1 MKIQAINTNTNFK
14 GLFTDKSA
22 QNNGNW
28 RMEYQPYSWE
38 SNNTGKMANKERI
51 DIYANMLPDNEEI
64 YTKNKGYYAE
74 TSGDILGTT
83 SYYKTYD
90 GKMRRTIDE
99 MPSMNREDSLKVL
112 DKKLGKFLEQKQEL
126 RKELEKQL
134 TTRDA
139 DVTDA
144 IKQYDH
150 WSNQHQEGYE
160 YGQGLWQKSEGMSRM
175 QTARY
180 YMDQNH
186 SVVKNSLDKT
196 ANNAQNYINLMG
208 SIDAVRQTKENGQ
221 KEIKQIEE
229 LRKSGKLIDISR
241 RDIPNPNEALKQA
254 LADIRAAAGKFLC
267 LPHKL
272 MSMEEVLK
280 IVNPRN
286 LSSGYNNEIMH
297 HIEKLIKR
305 TV

>member
-90 GKMRRTIDE
+90 GRMRRTIDE

-126 RKELEKQL
+126 RKELEANFDRQTL
-134 TTRDA
+134 
-139 DVTDA
+139 A
-144 IKQYDH
+144 IRSSSDNYNIA
-150 WSNQHQEGYE
+150 SYE
-160 YGQGLWQKSEGMSRM
+160 LDNTFWTKKNIKNNMDNA
-175 QTARY
+175 AREL
-180 YMDQNH
+180 
-186 SVVKNSLDKT
+186 K
-196 ANNAQNYINLMG
+196 NNADIMYQNSQNYIKLMG

>member
-90 GKMRRTIDE
+90 GRMRRTIDE

-126 RKELEKQL
+126 RKELEANFDRQTL
-134 TTRDA
+134 
-139 DVTDA
+139 A
-144 IKQYDH
+144 IRSSSDNYNIA
-150 WSNQHQEGYE
+150 SYE
-160 YGQGLWQKSEGMSRM
+160 LDNTFWTKKNIKNNMDNA
-175 QTARY
+175 AREL
-180 YMDQNH
+180 
-186 SVVKNSLDKT
+186 K
-196 ANNAQNYINLMG
+196 NNADIMYQNSQNYIKLMG

-221 KEIKQIEE
+221 KEIKQLEE

-286 LSSGYNNEIMH
+286 LSSGYNNEIISH
-297 HIEKLIKR
+297 VEKLIKR

>member
-1 MKIQAINTNTNFK
+1 
-14 GLFTDKSA
+14 
-22 QNNGNW
+22 
-28 RMEYQPYSWE
+28 
-38 SNNTGKMANKERI
+38 
-51 DIYANMLPDNEEI
+51 
-64 YTKNKGYYAE
+64 
-74 TSGDILGTT
+74 
-83 SYYKTYD
+83 
-90 GKMRRTIDE
+90 
-99 MPSMNREDSLKVL
+99 
-112 DKKLGKFLEQKQEL
+112 
-126 RKELEKQL
+126 
-134 TTRDA
+134 
-139 DVTDA
+139 
-144 IKQYDH
+144 
-150 WSNQHQEGYE
+150 
-160 YGQGLWQKSEGMSRM
+160 MSRM
-175 QTARY
+175 QTARN

-186 SVVKNSLDKT
+186 AIVKNSLDKT
-196 ANNAQNYINLMG
+196 AVNAQNYITLMG
-208 SIDAVRQTKENGQ
+208 SIDAIRQTKENGQ
-221 KEIKQIEE
+221 KEIKQLEE

>member
-90 GKMRRTIDE
+90 GRMRRTIDE
-99 MPSMNREDSLKVL
+99 MPAMNREDSLKVL

-126 RKELEKQL
+126 RKELEANFDRQTL
-134 TTRDA
+134 
-139 DVTDA
+139 A
-144 IKQYDH
+144 IRSSSDNYNIA
-150 WSNQHQEGYE
+150 SYE
-160 YGQGLWQKSEGMSRM
+160 LDNTFWTKKNIKNNMDNA
-175 QTARY
+175 AREL
-180 YMDQNH
+180 
-186 SVVKNSLDKT
+186 K
-196 ANNAQNYINLMG
+196 NNADIMYQNSQNYIKLMG

-272 MSMEEVLK
+272 MSMDEILK

-286 LSSGYNNEIMH
+286 LSSGYDNESYRKTH
-297 HIEKLIKR
+297 KKNCLVR
-305 TV
+305 

>member
-90 GKMRRTIDE
+90 GRMRRTIDE

-126 RKELEKQL
+126 RKELEANFDRQTL
-134 TTRDA
+134 
-139 DVTDA
+139 A
-144 IKQYDH
+144 IRSSSDNYNIA
-150 WSNQHQEGYE
+150 SYE
-160 YGQGLWQKSEGMSRM
+160 LDNTFWTKKNIKNNMDNA
-175 QTARY
+175 AREL
-180 YMDQNH
+180 
-186 SVVKNSLDKT
+186 K
-196 ANNAQNYINLMG
+196 NNADIMYQNSQNYIKLMG

-221 KEIKQIEE
+221 KEIKQLEE

-254 LADIRAAAGKFLC
+254 LADIRATAGKFLC

-272 MSMEEVLK
+272 MSMDEILK

-286 LSSGYNNEIMH
+286 LSSGYNNEIISH
-297 HIEKLIKR
+297 VEKLIKR

>member
-90 GKMRRTIDE
+90 GRMRRTIDE

-126 RKELEKQL
+126 RKELEANFDRQTL
-134 TTRDA
+134 
-139 DVTDA
+139 A
-144 IKQYDH
+144 IRSSSDNYNIA
-150 WSNQHQEGYE
+150 SYE
-160 YGQGLWQKSEGMSRM
+160 LDNTFWTKKNIKNNMDNA
-175 QTARY
+175 AREL
-180 YMDQNH
+180 
-186 SVVKNSLDKT
+186 K
-196 ANNAQNYINLMG
+196 NNADIMYQNSQNYIKLMG

-229 LRKSGKLIDISR
+229 LKKSGKLIDISR

-254 LADIRAAAGKFLC
+254 LADIRATAGKFLC

-272 MSMEEVLK
+272 MSMDEILK

-286 LSSGYNNEIMH
+286 LSSGYNNEIISH
-297 HIEKLIKR
+297 VEKLIKR

>member
-90 GKMRRTIDE
+90 GRMRRTIDE
-99 MPSMNREDSLKVL
+99 MPAMNREDSLKVL

-126 RKELEKQL
+126 RKELEANFDRQTL
-134 TTRDA
+134 
-139 DVTDA
+139 A
-144 IKQYDH
+144 IRSSSDNYNIA
-150 WSNQHQEGYE
+150 SYE
-160 YGQGLWQKSEGMSRM
+160 LDNTFWTKKNIKNNMDNA
-175 QTARY
+175 AREL
-180 YMDQNH
+180 
-186 SVVKNSLDKT
+186 K
-196 ANNAQNYINLMG
+196 NNADIMYQNSQNYIKLMG

-221 KEIKQIEE
+221 KEIKQLEE

-286 LSSGYNNEIMH
+286 LSSGYNNEIISH
-297 HIEKLIKR
+297 VEKLIKR

>member
-1 MKIQAINTNTNFK
+1 MKIQAINTHTNFK

-90 GKMRRTIDE
+90 GRMRRTIDE

-126 RKELEKQL
+126 RKELEANFDRQTL
-134 TTRDA
+134 
-139 DVTDA
+139 A
-144 IKQYDH
+144 IRSSSDNYNIA
-150 WSNQHQEGYE
+150 SYE
-160 YGQGLWQKSEGMSRM
+160 LDNTFWTKKNIKNNMDNA
-175 QTARY
+175 AREL
-180 YMDQNH
+180 
-186 SVVKNSLDKT
+186 K
-196 ANNAQNYINLMG
+196 NNADIMYQNSQNYIKLMG

-221 KEIKQIEE
+221 KEIKQLEE

>member
-90 GKMRRTIDE
+90 GRMRRTIDE
-99 MPSMNREDSLKVL
+99 MPAMNREDSLKVL

-126 RKELEKQL
+126 RKELEANFDRQTL
-134 TTRDA
+134 
-139 DVTDA
+139 A
-144 IKQYDH
+144 IRSSSDNYNIA
-150 WSNQHQEGYE
+150 SYE
-160 YGQGLWQKSEGMSRM
+160 LDNTFWTKKNIKNNMDNA
-175 QTARY
+175 AREL
-180 YMDQNH
+180 
-186 SVVKNSLDKT
+186 K
-196 ANNAQNYINLMG
+196 NNADIMYQNSQNYIKLMG

-272 MSMEEVLK
+272 MSMDEILK

-297 HIEKLIKR
+297 HIEKLVKR

>member
-90 GKMRRTIDE
+90 GRMRRTIDE
-99 MPSMNREDSLKVL
+99 MPAMNREDSLKVL

-126 RKELEKQL
+126 RKELEANFDRQTL
-134 TTRDA
+134 
-139 DVTDA
+139 A
-144 IKQYDH
+144 IRSSSDNYNIA
-150 WSNQHQEGYE
+150 SYE
-160 YGQGLWQKSEGMSRM
+160 LDNTFWTKKNIKNNMDNA
-175 QTARY
+175 AREL
-180 YMDQNH
+180 
-186 SVVKNSLDKT
+186 K
-196 ANNAQNYINLMG
+196 NNADIMYQNSQNYIKLMG

-254 LADIRAAAGKFLC
+254 LADIRATAGKFLC

-286 LSSGYNNEIMH
+286 LSSGNNNEIMH

>member
-90 GKMRRTIDE
+90 GRMRRTIDE
-99 MPSMNREDSLKVL
+99 MPAMNREDSLKVL

-126 RKELEKQL
+126 RKELEANFDRQTL
-134 TTRDA
+134 
-139 DVTDA
+139 A
-144 IKQYDH
+144 IRSSSDNYNIA
-150 WSNQHQEGYE
+150 SYE
-160 YGQGLWQKSEGMSRM
+160 LDNTFWTKKNIKNNMDNA
-175 QTARY
+175 AREL
-180 YMDQNH
+180 
-186 SVVKNSLDKT
+186 K
-196 ANNAQNYINLMG
+196 NNADIMYQNSQNYIKLMG
-208 SIDAVRQTKENGQ
+208 SIDAVRQTKEIGQ

-272 MSMEEVLK
+272 MSMDEILK

>member
-1 MKIQAINTNTNFK
+1 MKIPAINTNTNFK

-90 GKMRRTIDE
+90 GRMRRTIDE
-99 MPSMNREDSLKVL
+99 MPAMNREDSLKVL

-126 RKELEKQL
+126 RKELEANFDRQTL
-134 TTRDA
+134 
-139 DVTDA
+139 A
-144 IKQYDH
+144 IRSSSDNYNIA
-150 WSNQHQEGYE
+150 SYE
-160 YGQGLWQKSEGMSRM
+160 LDNTFWTKKNIKNNMDNA
-175 QTARY
+175 AREL
-180 YMDQNH
+180 
-186 SVVKNSLDKT
+186 K
-196 ANNAQNYINLMG
+196 NNADIMYQNSQNYIKLMG

-254 LADIRAAAGKFLC
+254 LADIRATAGKFLC

-272 MSMEEVLK
+272 MSMDEILK

-286 LSSGYNNEIMH
+286 LSSGYNNEIISH
-297 HIEKLIKR
+297 VEKLIKR

>member
-90 GKMRRTIDE
+90 GRMRRTIDE
-99 MPSMNREDSLKVL
+99 MPAMNREDSLKVL

-126 RKELEKQL
+126 RKELEANFDRQTL
-134 TTRDA
+134 
-139 DVTDA
+139 A
-144 IKQYDH
+144 IRSSSDNYNIA
-150 WSNQHQEGYE
+150 SYE
-160 YGQGLWQKSEGMSRM
+160 LDNTFWTKKNIKNNMDNA
-175 QTARY
+175 AREL
-180 YMDQNH
+180 
-186 SVVKNSLDKT
+186 K
-196 ANNAQNYINLMG
+196 NNADIMYQNSQNYIKLMG

-221 KEIKQIEE
+221 KEIKQLEE

-272 MSMEEVLK
+272 MSMDEILK

-286 LSSGYNNEIMH
+286 LSSGYDNEIMH

>member
-90 GKMRRTIDE
+90 GRMRRTIDE

-126 RKELEKQL
+126 RKELEANFDRQTL
-134 TTRDA
+134 
-139 DVTDA
+139 A
-144 IKQYDH
+144 IRSSSDNYNIA
-150 WSNQHQEGYE
+150 SYE
-160 YGQGLWQKSEGMSRM
+160 LDNTFWTKKNIKNNMDNA
-175 QTARY
+175 AREL
-180 YMDQNH
+180 
-186 SVVKNSLDKT
+186 K
-196 ANNAQNYINLMG
+196 NNADIMYQNSQNYIKLMG

-221 KEIKQIEE
+221 KEIKQLEE

-254 LADIRAAAGKFLC
+254 LADIRATAGKFLC

-272 MSMEEVLK
+272 MSMDEILK

-286 LSSGYNNEIMH
+286 LSSGYDNEIMH

>member
-90 GKMRRTIDE
+90 GRMRRTIDE

-126 RKELEKQL
+126 RKELEANFDRQTL
-134 TTRDA
+134 
-139 DVTDA
+139 A
-144 IKQYDH
+144 IRSSSDNYNIA
-150 WSNQHQEGYE
+150 SYE
-160 YGQGLWQKSEGMSRM
+160 LDNTFWTKKNIKNNMDNA
-175 QTARY
+175 AREL
-180 YMDQNH
+180 
-186 SVVKNSLDKT
+186 K
-196 ANNAQNYINLMG
+196 NNADIMYQNSQNYIKLMG

-221 KEIKQIEE
+221 KEIKQLEE
-229 LRKSGKLIDISR
+229 LKKSGKLIDISR

-254 LADIRAAAGKFLC
+254 LADIRATAGKFLC

>member
-90 GKMRRTIDE
+90 GRMRRTIDE
-99 MPSMNREDSLKVL
+99 MPAMNREDSLKVL

-126 RKELEKQL
+126 RKELEANFDRQTL
-134 TTRDA
+134 
-139 DVTDA
+139 A
-144 IKQYDH
+144 IRSSSDNYNIA
-150 WSNQHQEGYE
+150 SYE
-160 YGQGLWQKSEGMSRM
+160 LDNTFWTKKNIKNNMDNA
-175 QTARY
+175 AREL
-180 YMDQNH
+180 
-186 SVVKNSLDKT
+186 K
-196 ANNAQNYINLMG
+196 NNADIMYQNSQNYIKLMG

-241 RDIPNPNEALKQA
+241 RDIPNPNESLKQA

>member
-90 GKMRRTIDE
+90 GRMRRTIDE
-99 MPSMNREDSLKVL
+99 MPAMNREDSLKVL

-126 RKELEKQL
+126 RKELEANFDRQTL
-134 TTRDA
+134 
-139 DVTDA
+139 A
-144 IKQYDH
+144 IRSSSDNYNIA
-150 WSNQHQEGYE
+150 SYE
-160 YGQGLWQKSEGMSRM
+160 LDNTFWTKKNIKNNMDNA
-175 QTARY
+175 AREL
-180 YMDQNH
+180 
-186 SVVKNSLDKT
+186 K
-196 ANNAQNYINLMG
+196 NNADIMYQNSQNYIKLMG
-208 SIDAVRQTKENGQ
+208 SIDAVTQTKENGQ
-221 KEIKQIEE
+221 KEIKQLEE

>member
-1 MKIQAINTNTNFK
+1 
-14 GLFTDKSA
+14 
-22 QNNGNW
+22 
-28 RMEYQPYSWE
+28 
-38 SNNTGKMANKERI
+38 
-51 DIYANMLPDNEEI
+51 
-64 YTKNKGYYAE
+64 
-74 TSGDILGTT
+74 
-83 SYYKTYD
+83 
-90 GKMRRTIDE
+90 MRRTIDE
-99 MPSMNREDSLKVL
+99 MPAMNREDSLKVL
-112 DKKLGKFLEQKQEL
+112 DKKLEKFLEQKQEL
-126 RKELEKQL
+126 RKELEANFDRQTL
-134 TTRDA
+134 
-139 DVTDA
+139 A
-144 IKQYDH
+144 IRSSSDNYNIA
-150 WSNQHQEGYE
+150 SYE
-160 YGQGLWQKSEGMSRM
+160 LDNTFWTKKNIKNNMDNA
-175 QTARY
+175 AREL
-180 YMDQNH
+180 
-186 SVVKNSLDKT
+186 K
-196 ANNAQNYINLMG
+196 NNADIMYQNSQNYIKLMG

-272 MSMEEVLK
+272 MSMDEILK

>member
-38 SNNTGKMANKERI
+38 SNNTGKMANTERI
-51 DIYANMLPDNEEI
+51 DNYANMLPDNEEI

-90 GKMRRTIDE
+90 GRMRRTIDE
-99 MPSMNREDSLKVL
+99 MPAMNREDSLKVL

-126 RKELEKQL
+126 RKELEANFDRQTL
-134 TTRDA
+134 
-139 DVTDA
+139 A
-144 IKQYDH
+144 IRSSSDNYNIA
-150 WSNQHQEGYE
+150 SYE
-160 YGQGLWQKSEGMSRM
+160 LDNTFWTKKNIKNNMDNA
-175 QTARY
+175 AREL
-180 YMDQNH
+180 
-186 SVVKNSLDKT
+186 K
-196 ANNAQNYINLMG
+196 NNADIMYQNSQNYIKLMG

-272 MSMEEVLK
+272 MSMDEILK

>member
-90 GKMRRTIDE
+90 GRMRRTFDE
-99 MPSMNREDSLKVL
+99 MPAMNREDSLKVL

-126 RKELEKQL
+126 RKELEANFDRQTL
-134 TTRDA
+134 
-139 DVTDA
+139 A
-144 IKQYDH
+144 IRSSSDNYNIA
-150 WSNQHQEGYE
+150 SYE
-160 YGQGLWQKSEGMSRM
+160 LDNTFWTKKNIKNNMDNA
-175 QTARY
+175 AREL
-180 YMDQNH
+180 
-186 SVVKNSLDKT
+186 K
-196 ANNAQNYINLMG
+196 NNADIMYQNSQNYIKLMG

-272 MSMEEVLK
+272 MSMDEILK

-286 LSSGYNNEIMH
+286 LSSGYDNEIMH

>member
-90 GKMRRTIDE
+90 GRMRRTIDE
-99 MPSMNREDSLKVL
+99 MPAMNREDSLKVL
-112 DKKLGKFLEQKQEL
+112 DKKLEKFLEQKQEL
-126 RKELEKQL
+126 RKELEANFDRQTL
-134 TTRDA
+134 
-139 DVTDA
+139 A
-144 IKQYDH
+144 IRSSSDNYNIA
-150 WSNQHQEGYE
+150 SYE
-160 YGQGLWQKSEGMSRM
+160 LDNTFWTKKNIKNNMDNA
-175 QTARY
+175 AREL
-180 YMDQNH
+180 
-186 SVVKNSLDKT
+186 K
-196 ANNAQNYINLMG
+196 NNADIMYQNSQNYIKLMG

-272 MSMEEVLK
+272 MSMDEILK

>member
-90 GKMRRTIDE
+90 GRMRRTIDE
-99 MPSMNREDSLKVL
+99 MPAMNREDSLKVL

-126 RKELEKQL
+126 RKELEANFDRQTL
-134 TTRDA
+134 
-139 DVTDA
+139 A
-144 IKQYDH
+144 IRSSSDNYNIA
-150 WSNQHQEGYE
+150 SYE
-160 YGQGLWQKSEGMSRM
+160 LDNTFWTKKNIKNNMDNA
-175 QTARY
+175 AREL
-180 YMDQNH
+180 
-186 SVVKNSLDKT
+186 K
-196 ANNAQNYINLMG
+196 NNADIMYQNSQNYIKLMG

-272 MSMEEVLK
+272 MSMDEILK

-286 LSSGYNNEIMH
+286 LSSGYNNEIMN

>member
-126 RKELEKQL
+126 RKELEANFDRQTL
-134 TTRDA
+134 
-139 DVTDA
+139 A
-144 IKQYDH
+144 IRSSSDNYNIA
-150 WSNQHQEGYE
+150 SYE
-160 YGQGLWQKSEGMSRM
+160 LDNTFWTKKNIKNNMDNA
-175 QTARY
+175 AREL
-180 YMDQNH
+180 
-186 SVVKNSLDKT
+186 K
-196 ANNAQNYINLMG
+196 NNADIMYQNSQNYIKLMG

>member
-74 TSGDILGTT
+74 SSGDILGTT

-90 GKMRRTIDE
+90 GRMRRTIDE
-99 MPSMNREDSLKVL
+99 MPAMNREDSLKVL

-126 RKELEKQL
+126 RKELEANFDRQTL
-134 TTRDA
+134 
-139 DVTDA
+139 A
-144 IKQYDH
+144 IRSSSDNYNIA
-150 WSNQHQEGYE
+150 SYE
-160 YGQGLWQKSEGMSRM
+160 LDNTFWTKKNIKNNMDNA
-175 QTARY
+175 AREL
-180 YMDQNH
+180 
-186 SVVKNSLDKT
+186 K
-196 ANNAQNYINLMG
+196 NNADIMYQNSQNYIKLMG

-221 KEIKQIEE
+221 KEIKQLEE

>member
-90 GKMRRTIDE
+90 GRMRRTIDE
-99 MPSMNREDSLKVL
+99 MPSLNRDDSLKVL

-126 RKELEKQL
+126 RKELEANFDRQTL
-134 TTRDA
+134 
-139 DVTDA
+139 A
-144 IKQYDH
+144 IRSSSDNYNIA
-150 WSNQHQEGYE
+150 SYE
-160 YGQGLWQKSEGMSRM
+160 LDNTFWTKKNIKNNMDNA
-175 QTARY
+175 AREL
-180 YMDQNH
+180 
-186 SVVKNSLDKT
+186 K
-196 ANNAQNYINLMG
+196 NNADIMYQNSQNYIKLMG

>member
-126 RKELEKQL
+126 RKELEANFDRQTL
-134 TTRDA
+134 
-139 DVTDA
+139 A
-144 IKQYDH
+144 IRSSSDNYNIA
-150 WSNQHQEGYE
+150 SYE
-160 YGQGLWQKSEGMSRM
+160 LDNTFWTKKNIKNNMDNA
-175 QTARY
+175 AREL
-180 YMDQNH
+180 
-186 SVVKNSLDKT
+186 K
-196 ANNAQNYINLMG
+196 NNADIMYQNSQNYIKLMG

-221 KEIKQIEE
+221 KEIKQLEE

>member
-90 GKMRRTIDE
+90 GRMRRTIDE
-99 MPSMNREDSLKVL
+99 MPAMNREDSLKVL

-126 RKELEKQL
+126 RKELEANFDRQTL
-134 TTRDA
+134 
-139 DVTDA
+139 A
-144 IKQYDH
+144 IRSSSDNYNIA
-150 WSNQHQEGYE
+150 SYE
-160 YGQGLWQKSEGMSRM
+160 LDNTFWTKKNIKNNMDNA
-175 QTARY
+175 AREL
-180 YMDQNH
+180 
-186 SVVKNSLDKT
+186 K
-196 ANNAQNYINLMG
+196 NNADIMYQNSQNYIKLMG

-297 HIEKLIKR
+297 HIEKPIKR

>member
-1 MKIQAINTNTNFK
+1 
-14 GLFTDKSA
+14 
-22 QNNGNW
+22 
-28 RMEYQPYSWE
+28 
-38 SNNTGKMANKERI
+38 
-51 DIYANMLPDNEEI
+51 
-64 YTKNKGYYAE
+64 
-74 TSGDILGTT
+74 
-83 SYYKTYD
+83 
-90 GKMRRTIDE
+90 MRRTIDE
-99 MPSMNREDSLKVL
+99 MPSLNREDSLKVL

-139 DVTDA
+139 NVTDA

-175 QTARY
+175 QTAKNH
-180 YMDQNH
+180 MDQNH
-186 SVVKNSLDKT
+186 AVVKNSLDST
-196 ANNAQNYINLMG
+196 ADNAKNYIKLMG

>member
-90 GKMRRTIDE
+90 GRMRRTIDE
-99 MPSMNREDSLKVL
+99 MPSLNREDSLKVL

-126 RKELEKQL
+126 RKELEANFDRQTL
-134 TTRDA
+134 
-139 DVTDA
+139 A
-144 IKQYDH
+144 IRSSSDNYNIA
-150 WSNQHQEGYE
+150 SYE
-160 YGQGLWQKSEGMSRM
+160 LDNTFWTKKNIKNNMDNA
-175 QTARY
+175 AREL
-180 YMDQNH
+180 
-186 SVVKNSLDKT
+186 K
-196 ANNAQNYINLMG
+196 NNADIMYQNSQNYIKLMG

>member
-90 GKMRRTIDE
+90 GRMRRTIDE
-99 MPSMNREDSLKVL
+99 MPAMNREDSLKVL
-112 DKKLGKFLEQKQEL
+112 DKKLGKQEL
-126 RKELEKQL
+126 RKELEANFDRQTL
-134 TTRDA
+134 
-139 DVTDA
+139 A
-144 IKQYDH
+144 IRSSSDNYNIA
-150 WSNQHQEGYE
+150 SYE
-160 YGQGLWQKSEGMSRM
+160 LDNTFWTKKNIKNNMDNA
-175 QTARY
+175 AREL
-180 YMDQNH
+180 
-186 SVVKNSLDKT
+186 K
-196 ANNAQNYINLMG
+196 NNADIMYQNSQNYIKLMG

-272 MSMEEVLK
+272 MSMDEILK

-286 LSSGYNNEIMH
+286 LSSGYDNEIMH

>member
-90 GKMRRTIDE
+90 GRMRRTIDE
-99 MPSMNREDSLKVL
+99 MPAMNREDSLKVL

-126 RKELEKQL
+126 RKELEANFDRQTL
-134 TTRDA
+134 
-139 DVTDA
+139 A
-144 IKQYDH
+144 IRSSSDNYNIA
-150 WSNQHQEGYE
+150 SYE
-160 YGQGLWQKSEGMSRM
+160 LDNTFWTKKNIKNNMDNA
-175 QTARY
+175 AREL
-180 YMDQNH
+180 
-186 SVVKNSLDKT
+186 K
-196 ANNAQNYINLMG
+196 NNADIMYQNSQNYIKLMG

-286 LSSGYNNEIMH
+286 LSSGYKNEIISH
-297 HIEKLIKR
+297 VEKLIKR

>member
-90 GKMRRTIDE
+90 GRMRRTIDE
-99 MPSMNREDSLKVL
+99 MPAMNREDSLKVL
-112 DKKLGKFLEQKQEL
+112 DKNLGKFLEQKQEL
-126 RKELEKQL
+126 RKELEANFDRQTL
-134 TTRDA
+134 
-139 DVTDA
+139 A
-144 IKQYDH
+144 IRSSSDNYNIA
-150 WSNQHQEGYE
+150 SYE
-160 YGQGLWQKSEGMSRM
+160 LDNTFWTKKNIKNNMDNA
-175 QTARY
+175 AREL
-180 YMDQNH
+180 
-186 SVVKNSLDKT
+186 K
-196 ANNAQNYINLMG
+196 NNADIMYQNSQNYIKLMG

-272 MSMEEVLK
+272 MSMDEILK

>member
-90 GKMRRTIDE
+90 GRMRRTIDE
-99 MPSMNREDSLKVL
+99 MPAMNREDSLKVL

-126 RKELEKQL
+126 RKELEANFDRQTL
-134 TTRDA
+134 
-139 DVTDA
+139 A
-144 IKQYDH
+144 IRSSSDNYNIA
-150 WSNQHQEGYE
+150 SYE
-160 YGQGLWQKSEGMSRM
+160 LDNTFWTKKNIKNNMDNA
-175 QTARY
+175 AREL
-180 YMDQNH
+180 
-186 SVVKNSLDKT
+186 K
-196 ANNAQNYINLMG
+196 NNADIMYQNSQNYIKLMG
-208 SIDAVRQTKENGQ
+208 SIDAIRQTKENGQ

-229 LRKSGKLIDISR
+229 LKKSGKLIDISR

-272 MSMEEVLK
+272 MSMDEILK

-286 LSSGYNNEIMH
+286 LSSGYNNEIISH
-297 HIEKLIKR
+297 VEKLIKR

>member
-90 GKMRRTIDE
+90 GRMRRTIDE
-99 MPSMNREDSLKVL
+99 MPAMNREDSLKVL

-126 RKELEKQL
+126 RKELEANFDRQTL
-134 TTRDA
+134 
-139 DVTDA
+139 A
-144 IKQYDH
+144 IRSSSDNYNIA
-150 WSNQHQEGYE
+150 SYE
-160 YGQGLWQKSEGMSRM
+160 LDNTFWTKKNIKNNMDNA
-175 QTARY
+175 AREL
-180 YMDQNH
+180 
-186 SVVKNSLDKT
+186 K
-196 ANNAQNYINLMG
+196 NNADIMYQNSQNYIKLMG
-208 SIDAVRQTKENGQ
+208 SIDAIRQTKENGQ
-221 KEIKQIEE
+221 KEIKQLEE
-229 LRKSGKLIDISR
+229 LKKSGKLIDISR

-254 LADIRAAAGKFLC
+254 LADIRATAGKFLC

-272 MSMEEVLK
+272 MSMDEILK

-286 LSSGYNNEIMH
+286 LSSGYNNEIISH
-297 HIEKLIKR
+297 VEKLIKR

>member
-90 GKMRRTIDE
+90 GRMRRTIDE
-99 MPSMNREDSLKVL
+99 MPAMNREDSLKVL

-126 RKELEKQL
+126 RKELEANFDRQTL
-134 TTRDA
+134 
-139 DVTDA
+139 A
-144 IKQYDH
+144 IRSSSDNYNIA
-150 WSNQHQEGYE
+150 SYE
-160 YGQGLWQKSEGMSRM
+160 LDNTFWTKKNIKNNMDNA
-175 QTARY
+175 AREL
-180 YMDQNH
+180 
-186 SVVKNSLDKT
+186 K
-196 ANNAQNYINLMG
+196 NNADIMYQNSQNYIKLMG

-221 KEIKQIEE
+221 KEIKQLEE

-254 LADIRAAAGKFLC
+254 LADIRATAGKFLC

-272 MSMEEVLK
+272 MSMDEILK

-286 LSSGYNNEIMH
+286 LSSGYNNEIISH
-297 HIEKLIKR
+297 VEKLIKR

>member
-90 GKMRRTIDE
+90 GRMRRTIDE
-99 MPSMNREDSLKVL
+99 MPAMNREDSLKVL

-126 RKELEKQL
+126 RKELEANFDRQTL
-134 TTRDA
+134 
-139 DVTDA
+139 A
-144 IKQYDH
+144 IRSSSDNYNIA
-150 WSNQHQEGYE
+150 SYE
-160 YGQGLWQKSEGMSRM
+160 LDNTFWTKKNIKNNLDNA
-175 QTARY
+175 AREL
-180 YMDQNH
+180 
-186 SVVKNSLDKT
+186 K
-196 ANNAQNYINLMG
+196 NNADIMYQNSQNYIKLMG